1 MATQAPRDPLSLHR
15 GHCSWMNQVEQW
27 FYILQRK
34 RSKVAILKS
43 LDDLRQKLKAFV
55 EQWNQKAH
63 PFKWTSRSV
72 AKIMAYAEPL
82 KAAA

>member
-1 MATQAPRDPLSLHR
+1 MQQELA
-15 GHCSWMNQVEQW
+15 
-27 FYILQRK
+27 
-34 RSKVAILKS
+34 
-43 LDDLRQKLKAFV
+43 AFV

-72 AKIMAYAEPL
+72 TKVMAYAEPL